1 MVGTIIDYTEDGNG
15 CWIFNNAKNE
25 HGYGV
30 LGRKGKSYLAHR
42 YMWIKI
48 HGEIPKG
55 MCVCHKCDVPACV
68 NPDHLFLGTHKE
80 NMEDMSI
87 KKRCKSHLNKID
99 KRKVSDKDYILIKLI
114 TKRHPKGTVGLT
126 NFLSRWFNVSKVTI
140 QRYAYK

>member
-1 MVGTIIDYTEDGNG
+1 MDGTIIDYTEDGNG
-15 CWIFNNAKNE
+15 CWIFNKSKNK

-30 LGRKGKSYLAHR
+30 IGRKGKSYLAHR

-80 NMEDMSI
+80 NMEDMAR
-87 KKRCKSHLNKID
+87 KKRYKCHLNKHP
-99 KRKVSDKDYILIKLI
+99 RKVSDKDYATIQNLVK
-114 TKRHPKGTVGLT
+114 KYPKGTEGLVD
-126 NFLSRWFNVSKVTI
+126 FLSRWYNVNKVTI
-140 QRYAYK
+140 HRYAYR